1 MTYPWRTTGLGQ
13 LHTNLDCVKRL
24 AHELAAPSV
33 NDQREAEARAGLTA
47 SHPPAMPP
55 AMMCVAKPTGF
66 LLALRGIPIPIPAP
80 APACARYVGGSVKC
94 SRSVEMVCTTG
105 ARGGGYGE
113 CGAESGWCGAAAY
126 LIRGAHARGGEWS
139 RYHVNARASAVPVSA
154 AGAPA
159 PAGGLPLL
167 QPRACAP
174 GAQTRAAVRERR
186 ISPLAI
192 SSCAVRPR
200 SVLDAM
206 HHVLTRA
213 TSVASPLR
221 HTRRMLRLR
230 WTLLLRGCS

>member
-1 MTYPWRTTGLGQ
+1 
-13 LHTNLDCVKRL
+13 
-24 AHELAAPSV
+24 
-33 NDQREAEARAGLTA
+33 
-47 SHPPAMPP
+47 
-55 AMMCVAKPTGF
+55 MMCVAKPTGF

-174 GAQTRAAVRERR
+174 GAQTRAAVRARR
-186 ISPLAI
+186 ISPLAM
-192 SSCAVRPR
+192 SNHAARPR

-221 HTRRMLRLR
+221 HTRWMLRLR
-230 WTLLLRGCS
+230 CCSADACRVSGWVEPALQAPGCDSAHVVKDEPGAPKDVSCLNAYWRR